1 MMPPP
6 DMNQGMTPGD
16 GSDMNPGAMEP
27 PAEQAD
33 ADGCFTRE
41 FNIVRDSFMETDSGS
56 LNYVAFN
63 KEVTAQNPVSD
74 LIMIELHPERGFP
87 MQPGR
92 YDLAEIGQDI
102 SACQICVIGQQNINF
117 QRRTRDHIL
126 MGKTGIVE
134 IVSIGD
140 VGEAFQARFIDVKM
154 HKVEI
159 RRAGFLN
166 TLTSEYVEPDYVRCA
181 DGFEVDVIRKA
192 RPAMI
197 GEPVPEFELMNCE
210 TGEMES
216 VHEIAASTG
225 AIWFIGTA
233 GWCGACRRLFTQGD
247 MGGRGVPSPMQYSN
261 DTPPERARVIIVMGE
276 DSGHM
281 QADRD
286 ECRRYARGYTE
297 QFGDGISAKFYVDH
311 DGLNAFSQLFGH
323 LNTYTSADGRFGLPW
338 NAVVQGGETPTY
350 RYADRSGQPERLID
364 ILTQYTSE

>member
-1 MMPPP
+1 MSERRLTTGIRTLTLVSMLALAGCLPSNDDKESGTNEGNVLAADVVGAPTMADSPQGGGNAAASSDETNANGQPSDDTMMSDPMNDSMAMMPVDPGMATGGQDSSMMPPP
-6 DMNQGMTPGD
+6 DMNQGMTPDD
-16 GSDMNPGAMEP
+16 GSGMNPGAMEP

-181 DGFEVDVIRKA
+181 DGFEIDVIRKA

-197 GEPVPEFELMNCE
+197 GRAGTRIRTDEL
-210 TGEMES
+210 
-216 VHEIAASTG
+216 
-225 AIWFIGTA
+225 
-233 GWCGACRRLFTQGD
+233 
-247 MGGRGVPSPMQYSN
+247 
-261 DTPPERARVIIVMGE
+261 
-276 DSGHM
+276 
-281 QADRD
+281 
-286 ECRRYARGYTE
+286 
-297 QFGDGISAKFYVDH
+297 
-311 DGLNAFSQLFGH
+311 
-323 LNTYTSADGRFGLPW
+323 
-338 NAVVQGGETPTY
+338 
-350 RYADRSGQPERLID
+350 
-364 ILTQYTSE
+364 